1 MVGLI
6 EIFWISENL
15 CDSII
20 YAWGLCLSDYYAKCS
35 QISNMISK
43 KTICQKFSQ
52 SIKGFT
58 HTCKHDKILD
68 YGITHCILHIFIKAE
83 NTTHQI
89 TARPDT
95 NKTHPTIPPKFA

>member
-6 EIFWISENL
+6 EIFWISEKL
-15 CDSII
+15 RDSII
-20 YAWGLCLSDYYAKCS
+20 YAWDLYLSDYYAKCS

-52 SIKGFT
+52 SIKDFT
-58 HTCKHDKILD
+58 HTYKHDKILD
-68 YGITHCILHIFIKAE
+68 SRITHYILHIFIKAE
-83 NTTHQI
+83 NITYQI